1 MTDTAQRF
9 VDLGPDWMSAEMP
22 SGYHN
27 RVAEILRLTA
37 DLEKLGR
44 YGRLLTGSGPA
55 LAEIVRDL
63 FSTLQVETALLPGES
78 SCDVSVRVPGRG
90 RLLFHA
96 SSDTGTVAKKSGEIA
111 AAFQLLH
118 GTADEQDR
126 VVLVT
131 NPDPNSRPSERS
143 ASLADDAET
152 FVKRMGVNHVSGR
165 TLFELWKLS
174 LPEPEQARAQL
185 QRLLAH
191 EGGTWELPATARA

>member
-1 MTDTAQRF
+1 MTDTTQRI

-63 FSTLQVETALLPGES
+63 FTTMRMETMALPGEP
-78 SCDVSVRVPGRG
+78 SCSVSVRVPGRG

-96 SSDTGTVAKKSGEIA
+96 ATETGTVLKKSGEIA

-118 GTADEQDR
+118 ETADEQDR

-131 NPDPNSRPSERS
+131 NPDPDRRPSERS
-143 ASLADDAET
+143 ASLAEEAEA

-185 QRLLAH
+185 QRLLSH
-191 EGGTWELPATARA
+191 EGGTWELPATART